1 MHDLNSTLSTLPRKR
16 GRKPKPVLA
25 ELPKVRVSALQLWSL
40 RECARVLAVSRERV
54 QAAIAAGDLPAE
66 AGGGH
71 SRRVLATDA
80 VKALAPQLLERL
92 QLL

>member
-1 MHDLNSTLSTLPRKR
+1 MHESNSTLSHLPRKR

-66 AGGGH
+66 SSGQH

-80 VKALAPQLLERL
+80 VKALAPHLLDRL